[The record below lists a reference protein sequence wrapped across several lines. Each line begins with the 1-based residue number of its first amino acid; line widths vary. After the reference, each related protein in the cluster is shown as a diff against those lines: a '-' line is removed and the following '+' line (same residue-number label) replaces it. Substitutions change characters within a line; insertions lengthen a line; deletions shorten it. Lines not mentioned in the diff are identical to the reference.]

1 MTTETTTI
9 RVLTTPD
16 VYVGCTRC
24 EAEGRRRGVW
34 VPLDEA
40 TDVVTDQVHR
50 GRVVTLTRDVDLHAD
65 PDVLQV
71 LETRHMP
78 VPGPLTD
85 AQLEAWQHLY
95 EAVGGAPWPAL
106 LAWVDSGAWV
116 EDGDGLP
123 DPAAFQERYCGA
135 WDSFEE
141 YAQELAEETG
151 LMEGWSEAARSY
163 FDWSR
168 WARDLRY
175 DYTVVDAPAGG
186 VYVFR
191 DL

>member
-1 MTTETTTI
+1 MTPETTTETATSPEV
-9 RVLTTPD
+9 RVCCL
-16 VYVGCTRC
+16 RC
-24 EAEGRRRGVW
+24 EEAGRRYGAW

-40 TDVVTDQVHR
+40 DDVRTDQVHR
-50 GRVVTLTRDVDLHAD
+50 GRVVRLEPGVDLHTDA
-65 PDVLQV
+65 PTAI
-71 LETRHMP
+71 LETRGMP
-78 VPGPLTD
+78 VGGPLRPD
-85 AQLEAWQHLY
+85 QLEAWQDLY
-95 EAVGGAPWPAL
+95 EAVGGASWPAL

-151 LMEGWSEAARSY
+151 LMEGWSETARSY

>member
-9 RVLTTPD
+9 RVLTTPE

-34 VPLDEA
+34 APLDEA
-40 TDVVTDQVHR
+40 ADVFTDQVHR

-78 VPGPLTD
+78 VPGPLTG
-85 AQLEAWQHLY
+85 AQVAAWQDLY
-95 EAVGGAPWPAL
+95 ETVGEERWPAL

-123 DPAAFQERYCGA
+123 SAGD
-135 WDSFEE
+135 FEE
-141 YAQELAEETG
+141 RHCGQWEDFEAYARALAEETD
-151 LMEGWSEAARSY
+151 LQAGWSETARIY

-168 WARDLRY
+168 WARDIRY
-175 DYTVVDAPAGG
+175 GYTVVDGPQGG

-191 DL
+191 DV

>member
-1 MTTETTTI
+1 MSEVTTF
-9 RVLTTPD
+9 RVLAIPE
-16 VYVGCTRC
+16 VRVCCLRC
-24 EAEGRRRGVW
+24 ESESTRYGAW
-34 VPLDEA
+34 VPLDEVEDVC
-40 TDVVTDQVHR
+40 TDAVHR
-50 GRVVTLTRDVDLHAD
+50 GRVVRLDRDVDLHVDAETA
-65 PDVLQV
+65 V
-71 LETRHMP
+71 LETRNLP
-78 VPGPLTD
+78 VDGPLSHE
-85 AQLEAWQHLY
+85 QLEAWQDLY
-95 EAVGGAPWPAL
+95 EAVGGASWPAL

-151 LMEGWSEAARSY
+151 LMEGWSETARSY
-163 FDWSR
+163 FDWPR